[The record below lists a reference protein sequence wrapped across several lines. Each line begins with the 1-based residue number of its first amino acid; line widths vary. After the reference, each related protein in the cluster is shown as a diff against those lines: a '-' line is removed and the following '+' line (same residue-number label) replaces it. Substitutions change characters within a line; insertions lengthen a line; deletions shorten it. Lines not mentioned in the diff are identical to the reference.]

1 MLFEKIHGN
10 IFKMKINDLQ
20 NQIKTLQITFKK
32 TNELIPYVR
41 NSRKHSESQIDKIA
55 SSIREFG
62 FLSPCVIQ
70 EDGTIVCGHARILA
84 AKKLKIEEIPTIST
98 KHLTET
104 QVKAY
109 VIADNQLASLS
120 EWDGE
125 MLNLELT
132 ALKESD
138 FDISLTG
145 FDEIPGFQFEAPNEE
160 EKEEGEKKFSLQVKF
175 ENEDEQQ
182 LLFFEL
188 RDRGF
193 KVKS

>member
-1 MLFEKIHGN
+1 MLN
-10 IFKMKINDLQ
+10 IQDIVKN
-20 NQIKTLQITFKK
+20 IKGQEIVIKPIK
-32 TNELIPYVR
+32 DLIPYAK
-41 NSRKHSESQIDKIA
+41 NSRKHSEEQINRVA
-55 SSIREFG
+55 SSINAFG
-62 FLSPCVIQ
+62 FVNPVLIRK
-70 EDGTIVCGHARILA
+70 DNTIIAGHCRILSA
-84 AKKLKIEEIPTIST
+84 QKLGLKEIPCIE
-98 KHLTET
+98 LELNETEAR
-104 QVKAY
+104 AY

-188 RDRGF
+188 RDRGY